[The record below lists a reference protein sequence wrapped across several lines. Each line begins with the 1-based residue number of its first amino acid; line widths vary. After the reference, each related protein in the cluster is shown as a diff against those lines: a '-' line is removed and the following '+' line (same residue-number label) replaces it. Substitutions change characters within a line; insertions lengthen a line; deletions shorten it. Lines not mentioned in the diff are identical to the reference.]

1 MRKRF
6 SLARLDPRQRRSRVN
21 PDGSMPLAEHL
32 YELRTRL
39 VISMVAIAVTT
50 VIGFVWY
57 SHGVWRIESL
67 GELLRGPYCDLPAST
82 RASLTPDGECRL
94 LATGPFDQFMLRLQ
108 VALTAGVVL
117 ACPIWLL
124 QIWRFITPGLH
135 KNERRYGIS
144 FVAAASVLFVAGA
157 VLAYLV
163 VSKAFHFLLT
173 VGNDVQVTALAGD
186 QYFSFMLHLLILFG
200 ISFEL
205 PLLIVALNL
214 VGVLTYERLKRWR
227 RGLIFAMFV
236 FAAVV
241 TPGQDPFTMLALAAA
256 LTVLLEMAIQIARFH
271 DRRKARRDPDWMSVP
286 DDQASPL
293 EHDGSAPVTDDVGRP
308 APIEPAGPIGA
319 SSERRSVR
327 TPGAFDDIL

>member
-6 SLARLDPRQRRSRVN
+6 SLGRFDPRQRRSRVN

-39 VISMVAIAVTT
+39 VISMIAIAVTT

-57 SHGVWRIESL
+57 SHGLWRIESL

-117 ACPIWLL
+117 ACPIWLM

-135 KNERRYGIS
+135 KNERRYGIG
-144 FVAAASVLFVAGA
+144 FVVAASILFVTGA

-173 VGNDVQVTALAGD
+173 IGNDVQVTALAGD

-205 PLLIVALNL
+205 PLLIIALNF

-241 TPGQDPFTMLALAAA
+241 TPGQDPFTMLALSVA
-256 LTVLLEMAIQIARFH
+256 LTVLLEMAIQISRIH
-271 DRRKARRDPDWMSVP
+271 DRRKAKKDPDWLNLP

-293 EHDGSAPVTDDVGRP
+293 GSDSADPGIAVIDRP
-308 APIEPAGPIGA
+308 APVEPAGPIGA
-319 SSERRSVR
+319 SADRKPIR
-327 TPGAFDDIL
+327 TQSAFDDIL